1 MSDYIYFDDS
11 TLSVID
17 NWVDKGKNKLSTNN
31 ESQLKKLESLAA
43 TNNTSIN
50 TKGLG
55 FKGKNK
61 ATVDSSNVAFYYYYS
76 FS

>member
-17 NWVDKGKNKLSTNN
+17 NWVDKGKTKLFTNN
-31 ESQLKKLESLAA
+31 ESQLKKLESFAA

-61 ATVDSSNVAFYYYYS
+61 TTVDSSNVFFFLS
-76 FS
+76 